1 MKKKIICLLL
11 SVVMCLSMALT
22 MVGCST
28 DNSSG
33 SDAFVIMTE
42 NLDGLFN
49 PFFSTSAA
57 DGTIVAMTQ
66 IGMLA
71 SKLNENGEV
80 DVAYGENESTVT
92 LDFEQSELNENNET
106 VYTFVLKNGI
116 KYSDGH
122 PLTMEDVLFNLYV
135 YLDPVY
141 TGSATIYSTDI
152 KGLAAYR
159 NQTEGA
165 DNDDNSEDEIN
176 AIASANAENRVM
188 TLVQLYWAES
198 NRLTDK
204 GGLGQTNEV
213 SYENMVAAIKAYN
226 IQSDSGYLSAVATT
240 DKQSEVTY
248 EYLLADY
255 ELALT
260 YFKEELEND
269 YKNAKDAYTE
279 DPYKS
284 HPEFQNEVFCF
295 MFTEGFITPEY
306 EKIPGTNKD
315 DKSKIKNF
323 VYNYNKDAI
332 TTKEAAINKVYT
344 DTVTNRL
351 DQILM
356 FWATASKLTT
366 EFTAK
371 AKEVILREGSNG
383 DSLIVPNIEGIVSLG
398 HTTEVDS
405 ITVNGT
411 KYDIAHQHNADGTPK
426 NDNEYDVLQITING
440 VDPKAVWNFAFSVA
454 PQHYYGKGSP
464 VGVDIANNKFG
475 VEFSSFD
482 YMRDV
487 LQTPDNN
494 KLPMGA
500 GAYKVTDRAG
510 SDNPDRNDFF
520 SNNIVYFKA
529 NNYFETVGKGLNNPK
544 IEKIRY
550 QVVSA
555 TNALAA
561 LEEGSVH
568 YITPQYSKDN
578 YTKITELEK
587 GHFESLITDQLGY
600 GYIGINASKVTD
612 INIRKAIMCAMNT
625 TLALDYYASGT
636 ASQIYW
642 PMSKVSWAY
651 PKGDGD
657 DITNDKGY
665 PQAGGVYSEADAIT
679 AIQGYM
685 QAAGV
690 GEGHPDLS
698 ITFTIAGSNLND
710 HPTYKTFRDAQ
721 TLLNSLGWDVT
732 VEPDTQ
738 ALTKLA
744 TGSLEVWA
752 AAWGSTIDPDLYQV
766 YHKNSTATST
776 LAWGY
781 PYIKSSNGPEKDILN
796 NLSTKIEEARETTDR
811 ATRSELY
818 KEAMSLILD
827 LAIELPVYQ
836 RSTVYVYNTSI
847 INPDSVP
854 DVVNPYSSPLDRI
867 WELEFEEGAFSGSS
881 TTSGSVLLIIFI
893 AIIGAAIIAIVIK
906 LLTGRTKKISMKA
919 YAVSIGDIEAG
930 LLKFPSL
937 TEEKKE
943 KHTKSRKKV
952 KNEVPE
958 INEETPEEGGTEE
971 C

>member
-1 MKKKIICLLL
+1 MLL
-11 SVVMCLSMALT
+11 SFVMLFSSVLT
-22 MVGCST
+22 LAGCT
-28 DNSSG
+28 AGNSG

-49 PFFSTSAA
+49 PFFSTSAN
-57 DGTIVAMTQ
+57 DGTIVSMTQ
-66 IGMLA
+66 IGMLS
-71 SKLNENGEV
+71 SKLNEKGEV
-80 DVAYGENESTVT
+80 DVAFGENEATVT
-92 LDFEQSELNENNET
+92 LDFEQSELNESGET
-106 VYTFVLKNGI
+106 VYTFVIKNGI

-141 TGSATIYSTDI
+141 TGSSTIYSTDI

-159 NQTEGA
+159 NQSLGA
-165 DNDDNSEDEIN
+165 DSDNNSEDDIN
-176 AIASANAENRVM
+176 SVAQSRAEQRLM
-188 TLVQLYWAES
+188 TLVQLYW
-198 NRLTDK
+198 D
-204 GGLGQTNEV
+204 TNKKLNGSSASTNNVTYSE
-213 SYENMVAAIKAYN
+213 MVDAIKNYN
-226 IQSDSGYLSAVATT
+226 IQTDLGYLGAVATT

-248 EYLLADY
+248 QNLLNDY
-255 ELALT
+255 ELALR
-260 YFKEELEND
+260 YFREELETD
-269 YKNAKDAYTE
+269 FKNAKDSFTE
-279 DPYKS
+279 DPYKE
-284 HPEFQNEVFCF
+284 HPEFKDEVFCF
-295 MFTEGFITPEY
+295 MFSWGEITPIY
-306 EKIPGTNKD
+306 AKIPGTDKD
-315 DKSKIKNF
+315 DKNKILKF
-323 VYNYNKDAI
+323 EYGYNNEAI
-332 TTKEAAINKVYT
+332 TTKEAAIEKVYN
-344 DTVTNRL
+344 DTVSTGL
-351 DQILM
+351 DLLLLGT
-356 FWATASKLTT
+356 ATASKLNT

-371 AKEVILREGSNG
+371 AKEVILRESASGG
-383 DSLIVPNIEGIVSLG
+383 LIVPNIEGIVSLG
-398 HTTEVDS
+398 HTTDVEK

-411 KYDIAHQHNADGTPK
+411 EYTVAHEHDENGSPVKED
-426 NDNEYDVLQITING
+426 EYDVLQITING
-440 VDPKAVWNFAFSVA
+440 VDPKAIWNFAFSVA

-464 VGVDIANNKFG
+464 VGMDIANNRFG

-510 SDNPDRNDFF
+510 SDTPDRNDFF
-520 SNNIVYFKA
+520 NNNIVYFKA
-529 NNYFETVGKGLNNPK
+529 NTYFETVGKGLSNPK
-544 IEKIRY
+544 IDKVRY

-555 TNALAA
+555 NNALAA

-578 YTKITELEK
+578 YTKIADLEK
-587 GHFESLITDQLGY
+587 SHFESLLTDQLGY
-600 GYIGINASKVTD
+600 GYIGINASKITN
-612 INIRKAIMCAMNT
+612 INIRKAIMAAMNT

-651 PKGDGD
+651 PKGAGD

-665 PQAGGVYSEADAIT
+665 PQPGGTFNAADAEA
-679 AIQGYM
+679 AIKSYM

-690 GEGHPDLS
+690 SEGDPSLS
-698 ITFTIAGSNLND
+698 VTFTIAGSNLND
-710 HPTYKTFRDAQ
+710 HPTYKTFRDAAE
-721 TLLNSLGWDVT
+721 LLNKLGWDVS

-781 PYIKSSNGPEKDILN
+781 PHIKSAGTEAEKKLLN
-796 NLSTKIEEARETTDR
+796 SLSEKIEEARETTDR
-811 ATRSELY
+811 TVRSNLY
-818 KEAMSLILD
+818 KEAMGLILD

-836 RSTVYVYNTSI
+836 RSTVYVYNTDI

-854 DVVNPYSSPLDRI
+854 DIVNPYSSPLDRI
-867 WELEFEEGAFSGSS
+867 WELEFTEGAFAGKGGIDAGILFAVFASMLVIAAVVF
-881 TTSGSVLLIIFI
+881 TTLYL
-893 AIIGAAIIAIVIK
+893 
-906 LLTGRTKKISMKA
+906 TKKQKEKSPMLA
-919 YAVSIGDIEAG
+919 YAVTISEIEAG
-930 LLKFPSL
+930 LVRLPGEPKKAKNIKKSDKKPENL
-937 TEEKKE
+937 TEEG
-943 KHTKSRKKV
+943 
-952 KNEVPE
+952 
-958 INEETPEEGGTEE
+958 EEQ